1 MKANKYLLK
10 ILNLIVAMLFFASV
24 FINYFYISD
33 YSNTDM
39 DFLDKVNANSSCLS
53 ISEIIIKSNLN
64 NVYYKFEFN
73 IEEMPGSNWSK
84 LIKKNKITNFINCV
98 NKVNE
103 IILDENYIYVVWIL
117 EELVLFQILTFIYLL
132 IIFLN
137 KLFKNEL
144 LEQR

>member
-10 ILNLIVAMLFFASV
+10 ILNLILAMLFFASV

-53 ISEIIIKSNLN
+53 ISEIIIKSNSN
-64 NVYYKFEFN
+64 NIYYKFEFN
-73 IEEMPGSNWSK
+73 VEEMPGSNWSK
-84 LIKKNKITNFINCV
+84 LIKKNKVKNFVNCV

-103 IILDENYIYVVWIL
+103 IVLDENYIYVVWIL
-117 EELVLFQILTFIYLL
+117 EELILFQILILIYLL
-132 IIFLN
+132 IIFFD
-137 KLFKNEL
+137 KLFKNKL
-144 LEQR
+144 LE

>member
-10 ILNLIVAMLFFASV
+10 ILNSIVAVLFFASV

-33 YSNTDM
+33 YSNTGK

-53 ISEIIIKSNLN
+53 MAEIIIKSNSN
-64 NVYYKFEFN
+64 NVYYNFKFN
-73 IEEMPGSNWSK
+73 VEELPGSNWSK
-84 LIKKNKITNFINCV
+84 LIKKNKVTNFVNCV

-103 IILDENYIYVVWIL
+103 IVLDENYIYVVWIL
-117 EELVLFQILTFIYLL
+117 EELVLFQILTLIYLL
-132 IIFLN
+132 IICFN

-144 LEQR
+144 LE